1 MGGTGSKEENEE
13 IVNVNIPV
21 NSPHM
26 AGDQYETHNY
36 HGGTVKAMMVILLIV
51 VMAILLCVLA
61 VKRLCKNIRY
71 MGAMGAT
78 PDAPPVTYTRKGHL
92 PDI

>member
-13 IVNVNIPV
+13 IVNINVPV

-26 AGDQYETHNY
+26 AGDYYETHQY

-61 VKRLCKNIRY
+61 LKRLCKNIRY
-71 MGAMGAT
+71 LGAM
-78 PDAPPVTYTRKGHL
+78 PDAPTVAYTKRGHL

>member
-1 MGGTGSKEENEE
+1 MGGTGSKEDNEE
-13 IVNVNIPV
+13 IVNINVPV
-21 NSPHM
+21 NSPHL
-26 AGDQYETHNY
+26 AGDSYETHNY

-61 VKRLCKNIRY
+61 FKKLCKNIRY
-71 MGAMGAT
+71 LGAV
-78 PDAPPVTYTRKGHL
+78 PDAPPVTYAKRSHL

>member
-1 MGGTGSKEENEE
+1 MGGTGSKEDNEE
-13 IVNVNIPV
+13 IVNINVPV
-21 NSPHM
+21 NSPHL
-26 AGDQYETHNY
+26 AGDSYETHNY

-61 VKRLCKNIRY
+61 FKKLCKNIRY
-71 MGAMGAT
+71 LGAV
-78 PDAPPVTYTRKGHL
+78 PDAPPVTYTKRSHL

>member
-1 MGGTGSKEENEE
+1 MGGTGSKEDNEE
-13 IVNVNIPV
+13 IVNINVPV

-26 AGDQYETHNY
+26 AGDSYETHHY

-61 VKRLCKNIRY
+61 FKKLCKNIRY
-71 MGAMGAT
+71 LGAVPDT
-78 PDAPPVTYTRKGHL
+78 PTVTYTKRGHL

>member
-13 IVNVNIPV
+13 VVNINVPV

-26 AGDQYETHNY
+26 AGDYYETHQY

-51 VMAILLCVLA
+51 VMAILLCVVA
-61 VKRLCKNIRY
+61 FKRLCKNIRY
-71 MGAMGAT
+71 LGAM
-78 PDAPPVTYTRKGHL
+78 PDAPAVAYAKRGHL